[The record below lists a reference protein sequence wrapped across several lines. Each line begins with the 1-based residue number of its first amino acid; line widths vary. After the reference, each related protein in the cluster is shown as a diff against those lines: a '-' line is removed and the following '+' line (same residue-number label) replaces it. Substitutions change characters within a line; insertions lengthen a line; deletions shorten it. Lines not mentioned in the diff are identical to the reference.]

1 MNKTSLARC
10 ERFYR
15 RKLSSYALSFRST
28 ARKVYRTIRGKS
40 EEETR
45 SIDYLLF
52 SLLTFVFAI
61 FSYRLT
67 FSRSLLSLER
77 EMLLERRFFL
87 GKIRRVSF
95 SREKDVS
102 DPKNLTSPWL
112 KVIASYNLP
121 LSLSLFIVQSRG
133 IILSLGGKKNTLLFL
148 PLLLLGR
155 ARKLSDRSSNKLL
168 ARKLYIYIYIY
179 TRTMDVV
186 RSEKAS
192 LTLDTGG
199 EGGEGR

>member
-102 DPKNLTSPWL
+102 DPKDLTSPWL

-121 LSLSLFIVQSRG
+121 LSLSLYRTIERNYSLSRREEKY
-133 IILSLGGKKNTLLFL
+133 SSF
-148 PLLLLGR
+148 
-155 ARKLSDRSSNKLL
+155 SSSSSSRSSEKVK
-168 ARKLYIYIYIY
+168 RPIEQQITRSKTIYIYIHIY
-179 TRTMDVV
+179 AYNG
-186 RSEKAS
+186 RS
-192 LTLDTGG
+192 
-199 EGGEGR
+199 

>member
-102 DPKNLTSPWL
+102 DPKDLTSPWL
-112 KVIASYNLP
+112 KVIASYNL
-121 LSLSLFIVQSRG
+121 SLSLYRRIERNYSLSRREEKY
-133 IILSLGGKKNTLLFL
+133 SSF
-148 PLLLLGR
+148 
-155 ARKLSDRSSNKLL
+155 SSSSSSRSSEKVK
-168 ARKLYIYIYIY
+168 RPIEQQITRSKTIYIYIHIY
-179 TRTMDVV
+179 AYNG
-186 RSEKAS
+186 RS
-192 LTLDTGG
+192 
-199 EGGEGR
+199 